1 MRSPNFLRRLYATG
15 LALGIL
21 FFAGLL
27 FYVFYLR
34 PSAIPA
40 TVVPVSTP
48 SAAPAAVP
56 PQVLQRG
63 AQVYEMSCLICHGPG
78 GEGVPDYAPPLQG
91 NRAVVASDLTQQVRQ
106 ILYGSSVIERGPD
119 YPWPAWMPA
128 FGELLTDEEIAA
140 VATYQRNSWGNRA
153 PAVHPEQVHTVR
165 RQETEER

>member
-27 FYVFYLR
+27 FYVYYLH
-34 PSAIPA
+34 PFAVPA
-40 TVVPVSTP
+40 VAPGSRP

-56 PQVLQRG
+56 PEVLQRG

-91 NRAVVASDLTQQVRQ
+91 NRAVVASDLTQQIRQ

-119 YPWPAWMPA
+119 YAWPAWMPA
-128 FGELLTDEEIAA
+128 FVEVLSDEEIAA

-153 PAVHPEQVHTVR
+153 PAVRPEQVAAVR
-165 RQETEER
+165 RQTGD